1 MQPFAKTCNRCA
13 MFFVILFLLPA
24 GLVLLSGFSFPRR
37 LAAAVPRGQSVLSGD
52 AATPDQGPRPG
63 HALLSHEPLSDQE
76 ADTVIRVAV
85 SDTFSIA
92 LPASFGEGFS
102 WQLKDSSFSRKVRY
116 LWQDHHP
123 SGASMPGSRD
133 IQVLYFKALAPGS
146 APIRLIYVQ
155 PFKHP
160 YKAHAPQ
167 KTVTIIIHSR

>member
-1 MQPFAKTCNRCA
+1 

-24 GLVLLSGFSFPRR
+24 GLVLLSGYSNPPAW
-37 LAAAVPRGQSVLSGD
+37 AAPIPGARVVQ
-52 AATPDQGPRPG
+52 AAQPG
-63 HALLSHEPLSDQE
+63 HALLSHEPLPGRP

-102 WQLKDSSFSRKVRY
+102 WQLKDSSFSRKIRY

-123 SGASMPGSRD
+123 SGAAMPGSQD
-133 IQVLYFKALAPGS
+133 IQVLYFKALSPGS
-146 APIRLIYVQ
+146 VPIRLVYVQ

-160 YKAHAPQ
+160 YKANAPR

>member
-1 MQPFAKTCNRCA
+1 MHPFAKTCNRYA

-24 GLVLLSGFSFPRR
+24 
-37 LAAAVPRGQSVLSGD
+37 
-52 AATPDQGPRPG
+52 
-63 HALLSHEPLSDQE
+63 HILLSHEPLPDQGT
-76 ADTVIRVAV
+76 DTVIRVAV

-123 SGASMPGSRD
+123 SGAGMPGSLD
-133 IQVLYFKALAPGS
+133 VQVLYFKALAPGS
-146 APIRLIYVQ
+146 VPIRLLYVQ

-160 YKAHAPQ
+160 YKANAPQ